1 VSGAEQMPFSIP
13 AEMMAA
19 VDATAARKSAEAKE
33 AMANAA
39 GDAERRRV
47 RRDPITVRTR
57 ADVTA
62 DILNEVLE
70 VIAAWSVDGYV
81 VAWEPMWDRVERET
95 GISIEGDAGDHIKHA
110 WRRS

>member
-1 VSGAEQMPFSIP
+1 MSGAEQMPFSIP

-19 VDATAARKSAEAKE
+19 VDATAARKSAEAEE

-39 GDAERRRV
+39 CDAERRRV

-57 ADVTA
+57 AEVTA
-62 DILNEVLE
+62 DILNEVFE
-70 VIAAWSVDGYV
+70 VIAAWSVDGERV
-81 VAWEPMWDRVERET
+81 EWEAMWHRVERET